1 VKLTPDQ
8 FEVNEVWIVARM
20 HTVMFIQNEPADI
33 YVLLD
38 AASSYVLGHLAYL
51 GEAPS
56 RQQLTDL
63 FKRARK
69 QSKRWPKKLL
79 ITREDPVEDILKG
92 IAADFGIIPEVIPL
106 PYLDPILGPLNES
119 FARFHSGKEQ
129 PFAESEEPGAHES
142 AVALLPDSY
151 DLCPC
156 ASGKK
161 YKFCCKIILH
171 EVTEA
176 TCAFEDGNFES
187 AVKWLDQARDKVGET
202 AEVLARYGIA
212 HSLKSETRYLEYLH
226 RALEAN
232 PNHPRTHYLFG
243 LHHKQ
248 TGMLKDAAAAYEKA
262 IENYP
267 VTDKFHLNETWNNLG
282 GVYFDLDDVDKAKG
296 AWEKALMYMH
306 SDTMTKRN
314 LRECIYDNPEVPE
327 DLRRPS
333 PFVARYL

>member
-8 FEVNEVWIVARM
+8 FDVNEAWIVARM
-20 HTVMFIQNEPADI
+20 HTVMFVQNEPADI

-38 AASSYVLGHLAYL
+38 AASTYLLGHLAYL

-56 RQQLTDL
+56 RQELADL
-63 FKRARK
+63 FKHARK

-79 ITREDPVEDILKG
+79 IPREDPVEDILKG
-92 IAADFGIIPEVIPL
+92 IAADFGIVPEVIPL

-119 FARFHSGKEQ
+119 FARFRSGKQ
-129 PFAESEEPGAHES
+129 RAVAESEEPGAHRL
-142 AVALLPDSY
+142 AMALIPDSY

-156 ASGKK
+156 ASGRK
-161 YKFCCKIILH
+161 YKSCCKIILH

-176 TCAFEDGNFES
+176 MCAVEDGNFEA
-187 AVKWLDQARDKVGET
+187 AVKWLDQAREKVGET

-212 HSLKSETRYLEYLH
+212 YSLKSETRYLEYLH

-243 LHHKQ
+243 LHHRQ
-248 TGMLKDAAAAYEKA
+248 NGRLKDAAAAYEKA

-282 GVYFDLDDVDKAKG
+282 GVYFDLGDFDKSKG
-296 AWEKALMYMH
+296 AWEKALMYMP
-306 SDTMTKRN
+306 SDTMTKTN
-314 LRECIYDNPEVPE
+314 LREFIYDNPEVPK